1 MNEALAP
8 SAEEPGA
15 AETRSRGAGAER
27 IRALLQAH
35 PRQWLGRLGT
45 PGVAAIGLLTACVG
59 FYVSILQPLDS
70 EVDELSAHVTAIAR
84 QVERAAGASQGGV
97 ATLKEQMGEFYGL
110 FPRQAQLTDTLAKV
124 FDAAAVHG
132 ISLQQGE
139 YRVAEDTDGY
149 LRRFQVTLPI
159 KADYPRIRRFL
170 ASVAAEVP
178 TAALEHVQFERRKIN
193 DPQVEATIKLA
204 IYLEQKS

>member
-1 MNEALAP
+1 MKEALAP
-8 SAEEPGA
+8 SADEPIVA
-15 AETRSRGAGAER
+15 ATGLGVGGAER
-27 IRALLQAH
+27 IKALLQAH
-35 PRQWLGRLGT
+35 PRQWLSWLGT
-45 PGVAAIGLLTACVG
+45 PGIAAIGLLTACAG

-70 EVDELSAHVTAIAR
+70 EVDELSVHVKAIAGE
-84 QVERAAGASQGGV
+84 VERAAGGSQAGG
-97 ATLKEQMGEFYGL
+97 ATMKEQMGEFYRL
-110 FPRQAQLTDTLAKV
+110 FPRQDQLTNTLAKV

-139 YRVAEDTDGY
+139 YRVAEDTHGY

-170 ASVAAEVP
+170 ASIAAEVP